1 MSQVVELKVR
11 LHCKACE
18 KAVRKSL
25 LKINGVKCV
34 EIDMTSSKITVL
46 GYVDRKAVVKAI
58 HKTGRKAETLR
69 PSSSSSAARKRDEY
83 FSPRLP
89 NGFSCIIPRWGYQK
103 V

>member
-1 MSQVVELKVR
+1 MEVVELKVR

-18 KAVRKSL
+18 KAGLVVNMY
-25 LKINGVKCV
+25 IGVKCV